1 MSVSRH
7 HGKWRW
13 DFIRDGIR
21 YRRGGYETKQEA
33 KIAEAEAMKQVPRM
47 NLGFKHLCEG
57 RLKELKSK
65 RTPKHFQENE
75 KLLNNLIERWA
86 TLKEITRDDV
96 ESYLIEIGKQS
107 HQKANK
113 DLRLIKALFN
123 HGIEREWFTYN
134 PASKIKPHPVKVK
147 RRYIPPL
154 EDILNILT
162 QATDEQRRY
171 LLTIIYTAAR
181 VREINNLKWTDIEPD
196 YLILYTRKARNSD
209 VVPRHIYITDS
220 MRKIL
225 SNTPKSSEYVFT
237 NKRTKK
243 NFDYRKKMMKVLCEK
258 AEVPHFTFHCLRHFA
273 ASLLAKEHTPLT
285 DIQKILGHQR
295 ATTTDVYLR
304 SLGDGLVEAGKKL
317 EAISPPEPTPK
328 SK

>member
-1 MSVSRH
+1 MTISRH

-13 DFIRDGIR
+13 DWWRDGIR
-21 YRRGGYETKQEA
+21 YRKGGYETKQEA
-33 KIAEAEAMKQVPRM
+33 KIAEAEAMKTAPRM

-86 TLKEITRDDV
+86 TLKTITRDDV
-96 ESYLIEIGKQS
+96 ESYLNEVANQS

-147 RRYIPPL
+147 TRYVPPL

-181 VREINNLKWTDIEPD
+181 VREINKLRWTDIHED
-196 YLILYTRKARNSD
+196 YMVLKTRKARNSD
-209 VVPRHIYITDS
+209 EVERNIPITDS
-220 MRKIL
+220 MRTIL
-225 SNTPKSSEYVFT
+225 TNIPKTSDYVFT
-237 NKRTKK
+237 NKRTQK
-243 NFDYRKKMMKVLCEK
+243 NFDYRKKMMKVLCGK
-258 AEVPHFTFHCLRHFA
+258 AKVPYFTFHCLRHFS
-273 ASLLAKEHTPLT
+273 ASLLAKERTPLT

-295 ATTTDVYLR
+295 ATTTDIYLR
-304 SLGDGLVEAGKKL
+304 SLGDGVVEATKKL

-328 SK
+328 S